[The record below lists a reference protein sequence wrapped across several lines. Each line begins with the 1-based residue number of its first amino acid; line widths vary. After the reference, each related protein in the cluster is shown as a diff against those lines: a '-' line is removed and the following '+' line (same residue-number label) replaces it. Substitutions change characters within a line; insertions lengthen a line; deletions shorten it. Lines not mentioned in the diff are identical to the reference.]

1 MTTAGPAPTP
11 PADAA
16 VPGWVRGFR
25 WATMIA
31 AALVV
36 VGVFL
41 QVYFIASYIFGAG
54 EDALDAHKNLGGFV
68 HLVEVLTFLLSL
80 GGFWRRWVDVG
91 WAFAL
96 GAIGTIQLG
105 FADGDDWVG
114 GLHGLLALVVLVL
127 AAVVTHRAMRSLG
140 IGRPGRMPGAYH

>member
-1 MTTAGPAPTP
+1 MTTTGPADTP
-11 PADAA
+11 PAEDA

-25 WATMIA
+25 WATLVA

-36 VGVFL
+36 IGVFV
-41 QVYFIASYIFGAG
+41 QVYLIASYFFGAG
-54 EDALDAHKNLGGFV
+54 TDALDAHKDLGGIV
-68 HLVEVLTFLLSL
+68 HIVEVLAFLFSL
-80 GGFWRRWVDVG
+80 GGYWRRWVDVG

-114 GLHGLLALVVLVL
+114 GLHGLFALVVFMI
-127 AAVVTHRAMRSLG
+127 AAIVVHRAMRSLG